1 MPKSKPLM
9 AKSSVTD
16 HANAAIASALRTLD
30 AGVSGV
36 NAVAAALDGPLG
48 TAFAEAVELIR
59 EARGRV
65 IVTGLGKSGHVA
77 RKIAATLASTGT
89 PAFFVHA
96 AEASHGDLGMITPDD
111 VIIALSWSGE
121 QPEMKNLVNYSKRFA
136 IPMIAVTSNA
146 ASPLG
151 EAAKIVL
158 ELPKAREACP
168 HNLAPTTSS
177 LMQAAIGD
185 ALAIALLE
193 GRGFTA
199 LEFANFHPGGKLG
212 AMLKFVRDI
221 MHTGE
226 AIPVK
231 PLGTKMSEALVE
243 MSAKGFGCVC
253 IVDKAGEIAGIITDG
268 DLRRHMRLR
277 PDLMTADVDEVMTK
291 NPRTIAPG
299 MLASEIMRES
309 VSSSKPAVMVLI
321 VAEGKKPVGIVHVH
335 DVLRAGVA

>member
-1 MPKSKPLM
+1 MANSKPLM
-9 AKSSVTD
+9 AQSSGTA
-16 HANAAIASALRTLD
+16 ANAAVESALRTLD
-30 AGVSGV
+30 AGVNGV
-36 NAVAAALDGPLG
+36 SAIATALQGPLG
-48 TAFAEAVELIR
+48 PAFAEAVDIIR
-59 EARGRV
+59 QAKGRV

-111 VIIALSWSGE
+111 VIVALSWSGE

-151 EAAKIVL
+151 EAAQIVL

-221 MHTGE
+221 MHVGD
-226 AIPVK
+226 AIPIK
-231 PLGTKMSEALVE
+231 PIGTKMSDALVE

-253 IVDKAGEIAGIITDG
+253 IVDKDGDLAGIITDG
-268 DLRRHMRLR
+268 DLRRHMR
-277 PDLMTADVDEVMTK
+277 PDLMTALVDEVMTK

-299 MLASEIMRES
+299 MLATEFMRES
-309 VSSSKPAVMVLI
+309 VESSKPAVTVLI

>member
-1 MPKSKPLM
+1 MANSKSLM
-9 AKSSVTD
+9 AKSSGTD
-16 HANAAIASALRTLD
+16 ANAAVQSALRTLD

-36 NAVAAALDGPLG
+36 NAIAAALQGPLG
-48 TAFAEAVELIR
+48 PAFAETVDIIR
-59 EARGRV
+59 EAQGRV

-151 EAAKIVL
+151 EAARIVL

-221 MHTGE
+221 MHTGN

-231 PLGTKMSEALVE
+231 PLGSRMSDALVE

-253 IVDKAGEIAGIITDG
+253 IVDRLGEIAGIITDG
-268 DLRRHMRLR
+268 DLRRHMR
-277 PDLMTADVDEVMTK
+277 PDLMAALVDDVMTK

-299 MLASEIMRES
+299 MLATEIMRES
-309 VSSSKPAVMVLI
+309 VNSSKPAVMVLI

>member
-16 HANAAIASALRTLD
+16 HANAAVASALRTLD

-36 NAVAAALDGPLG
+36 NAIAAALDGPLG
-48 TAFAEAVELIR
+48 AAFAEAVELIR

-226 AIPVK
+226 AIPIK
-231 PLGTKMSEALVE
+231 PLGTKMSDALVE

-253 IVDKAGEIAGIITDG
+253 IVDQAGEIAGIITDG
-268 DLRRHMRLR
+268 DLRRHIRLR
-277 PDLMTADVDEVMTK
+277 PDLMMADVDEVMTK